1 MISFAQNSEDILLYR
16 CFRDVAT
23 GFYVDVGA
31 FHPEIASVTKL
42 FYDKGWSGINI
53 EPGKGIAALQAA
65 RPRDVNLAVAISDH
79 SGEAN
84 FYEHPNDPGSSTLS
98 PEVPPVIAERAGN
111 RQLHRVSL
119 LTLTQVLDA
128 HAPTRHL
135 HFLKVDAEGAETAV
149 MTGLDLKRYRP
160 EVILI
165 ESTEPY
171 STIRRTEPWNDILAA
186 ADYRLAYFD
195 GINDF
200 WVREESAERLLPEF
214 AVPVNVLDGF
224 TQPDP
229 RVKALE
235 AERARASDVARF
247 HAESAATAM
256 ALLAAAKLETEAA
269 RRTATAAEAAKL
281 KLETERVRASDAA
294 RFHAESAAT
303 AMALLAAAKLETEA
317 ARRTATAAEAAK
329 LKLEAER
336 VRASNAHVVRETT
349 ARAECQARLFR
360 LTETMHLDAGHGPLS
375 LRMVLPLAR
384 GIRFLSMLLRRYAA
398 PSAIAELDVDF
409 YRSFYPELSQFTES
423 EARMHYV
430 TSGCKEG
437 RFPNLKAYEQSG
449 VAIAEL
455 DVDFYRSFY
464 PDLSQF
470 TESEARMHYVTSGCK
485 EGRFP
490 NLKAYEQSGV
500 PAELSPKPAESAKM
514 DINARV
520 LRDAEL
526 SLRLL
531 GVHKSKPGKD

>member
-111 RQLHRVSL
+111 RQLRRVSL

-149 MTGLDLKRYRP
+149 MAGLDLKRYRP

-171 STIRRTEPWNDILAA
+171 STIRSTEPWNDILAA

-235 AERARASDVARF
+235 AERARASDAARF
-247 HAESAATAM
+247 HAESAATAR

-269 RRTATAAEAAKL
+269 RRSAVAAAEAG
-281 KLETERVRASDAA
+281 
-294 RFHAESAAT
+294 
-303 AMALLAAAKLETEA
+303 
-317 ARRTATAAEAAK
+317 
-329 LKLEAER
+329 KLEAE
-336 VRASNAHVVRETT
+336 ASVAQKAAEVAAAEARVVRETT

-398 PSAIAELDVDF
+398 SSAIAELDVDF
-409 YRSFYPELSQFTES
+409 YRSFYPDLSQFTES
-423 EARMHYV
+423 EARLHYV

-455 DVDFYRSFY
+455 DDFYRSFY

-470 TESEARMHYVTSGCK
+470 TESEARMHYVRSGCK

-490 NLKAYEQSGV
+490 NLKACEQSGG